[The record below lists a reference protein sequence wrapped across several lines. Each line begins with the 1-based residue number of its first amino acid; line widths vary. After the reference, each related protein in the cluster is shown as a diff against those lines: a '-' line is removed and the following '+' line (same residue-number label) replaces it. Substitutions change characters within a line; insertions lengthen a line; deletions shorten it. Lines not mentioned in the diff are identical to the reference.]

1 MFHEIEVPVTDP
13 PSTSAFDQK
22 ENSIRLT
29 KVISIFIV
37 LACLVIVLWLFGVFK
52 PDPYVKATLSLEGS
66 LEQGEKLF
74 KINCVGC
81 HGISA
86 QGLLG
91 PDLHEVSSHLSE
103 KEIINQVMQGKTPP
117 MPSFQM
123 DPQKMSDLL
132 TYLKSLN

>member
-1 MFHEIEVPVTDP
+1 MFHEIEVPVTDQ
-13 PSTSAFDQK
+13 PSTSAVDQK

-29 KVISIFIV
+29 RVISIFIV
-37 LACLVIVLWLFGVFK
+37 LACLLTVLWFYEVFK
-52 PDPYVKATLSLEGS
+52 PDPYVNATLSLQGS